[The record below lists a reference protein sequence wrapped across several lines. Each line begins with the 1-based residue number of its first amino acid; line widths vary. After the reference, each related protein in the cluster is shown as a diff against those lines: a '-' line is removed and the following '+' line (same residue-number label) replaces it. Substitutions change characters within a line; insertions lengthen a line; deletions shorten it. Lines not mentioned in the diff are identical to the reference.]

1 MDNTR
6 DLHDS
11 SGRENRAP
19 SPIPGR
25 AGLLGILSVS
35 LTTPFQLTTQR
46 ASVEL
51 VPGRAAQLLV
61 YRAEQAGNTF
71 LNPSLVV
78 QRDTT
83 LAVDLLNQLD
93 EGTTIH
99 WHGLDVEWTMD
110 GHPLHTVAPGAT
122 YQYQFVVR
130 NRGGTYWYHSHAH
143 EHTAQQVYRGL
154 AGFLLVE
161 DEEQRRLARALDLTL
176 GETDIPLLL
185 QDKFL
190 DAQGQ
195 ISYPTDTES
204 QAMGVEG
211 TTILTN
217 LTINPI
223 LEVATR
229 LYRFRLLNGS
239 NARIFRLA
247 FLKQA
252 EHESLPFWI
261 IGTGSLL
268 DRPHQV
274 KEAFLAPG
282 ERVDVLL
289 DIVPF
294 AAGEM
299 ITLKSL
305 AFDPM
310 HHEMS
315 MEMPMGGMDMDD
327 QSSTHERHAGMNAP
341 ALASGQAFSVLQLLV
356 RERVPYDRVLPASL
370 ATIEPV
376 DIQGATTRS
385 FTLSV
390 HEDGPLMHWLI
401 NGLTFVLEEDPIVVR
416 KDMTEVWE
424 IRNEARSMPHP
435 MHLHGFQFQ
444 VVDRV
449 DSPGQVASLRVDDT
463 GRMVTDLGWKDTVL
477 VWPGETVR
485 LAIHFSHPYPSEQ
498 RYLFHCHILEH
509 EDTGMMLNCKV
520 V

>member
-6 DLHDS
+6 ELHDS

-19 SPIPGR
+19 LRIPGR
-25 AGLLGILSVS
+25 AELLSILSPS
-35 LTTPFQLTTQR
+35 LTAPFQFTTQR

-51 VPGRAAQLLV
+51 VPGQPTQLLV

-78 QRDTT
+78 QRNTT
-83 LAVDLLNQLD
+83 LAVDLFNHLD

-122 YQYQFVVR
+122 YQYRFVVR
-130 NRGGTYWYHSHAH
+130 NRGGTYWYHSHAY
-143 EHTAQQVYRGL
+143 ERTAQQVYHGL

-195 ISYPTDTES
+195 ISYPTDSES

-223 LEVATR
+223 LPVTTR

-252 EHESLPFWI
+252 QQDPLPFWI
-261 IGTGSLL
+261 IGAGSLL
-268 DRPHQV
+268 DRPYQV

-299 ITLKSL
+299 ITLKSV

-315 MEMPMGGMDMDD
+315 MEMPMGGMDMDN
-327 QSSTHERHAGMNAP
+327 QSSMHEPHTSMNALS
-341 ALASGQAFSVLQLLV
+341 LASGQAFSLVQFLV
-356 RERVPYDRVLPASL
+356 RERVPYDRILPASL
-370 ATIEPV
+370 TTIEPI
-376 DIQGATTRS
+376 DIQEATTRP
-385 FTLSV
+385 FILSV
-390 HEDGPLMHWLI
+390 QEDGPLMRWLI
-401 NGLTFVLEEDPIVVR
+401 NGLTFVPEEDPIIVR
-416 KDMTEVWE
+416 KNTTELWE

-444 VVDRV
+444 VVDRAN
-449 DSPGQVASLRVDDT
+449 SPGQVASLRVDDA

-477 VWPGETVR
+477 IWPGETVR
-485 LAIHFSHPYPSEQ
+485 LAIHFAHPYPTEQ

-509 EDTGMMLNCKV
+509 EDTDMMLNCKV